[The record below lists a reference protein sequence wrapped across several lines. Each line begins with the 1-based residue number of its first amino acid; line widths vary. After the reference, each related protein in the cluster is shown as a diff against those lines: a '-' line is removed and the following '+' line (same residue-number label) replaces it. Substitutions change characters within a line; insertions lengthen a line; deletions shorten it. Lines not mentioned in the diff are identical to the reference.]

1 MTNFVK
7 GRDAAAATGDETRVG
22 VVVVVE
28 VVDVDV
34 VVISA
39 PVVVLTAVAV
49 KRACL
54 ANCHFRNNRADISFM
69 VVRQMI
75 GWLI

>member
-1 MTNFVK
+1 MVK
-7 GRDAAAATGDETRVG
+7 GREEATATGDETRLV
-22 VVVVVE
+22 VIVVVVE
-28 VVDVDV
+28 VVDVEV
-34 VVISA
+34 AAISA
-39 PVVVLTAVAV
+39 LVVDLTAEAV

-54 ANCHFRNNRADISFM
+54 ASCHFRNNRADISFM